1 MFSCWLSAVSKRL
14 IIISQENHQT
24 SSTNLSDIC
33 QPRLGHV
40 MHCLCTRTRF
50 SMLSWAWPM
59 VPWPGGVEQ
68 DFLEVPS
75 MALEKFACEPVL
87 LQRVAKHFSG
97 QGPKL
102 EDKVTIG
109 GNFRNVF
116 MRVHI
121 FYVNL
126 CHKFFFFGVWLENK
140 RGICRFVSSAG
151 IEHQVKV
158 ISKIK
163 ELETWMA
170 GLGESRYFA
179 SSLFDLMIHSQAP
192 PYSFEGEEGLSSAE
206 LYRRVMQKYTTLAQ
220 LPKTNYSASWYPA
233 FSWKTWKCPSSF
245 SFFVSLFLFFLFS
258 GFFLGSF
265 AKLTDR
271 VWVPGT
277 L

>member
-1 MFSCWLSAVSKRL
+1 MFFLLAVSCIKTIDNQL
-14 IIISQENHQT
+14 T
-24 SSTNLSDIC
+24 KKSSNFIRQFVWNLP
-33 QPRLGHV
+33 PRLGHV

-102 EDKVTIG
+102 EDKVTRWKFPKRIHEG
-109 GNFRNVF
+109 SCF
-116 MRVHI
+116 MSQV
-121 FYVNL
+121 
-126 CHKFFFFGVWLENK
+126 FFGGKVWLGNK